1 MIWINTMDKQW
12 LDRGPC
18 PNCGSSDGNVQHK
31 EGYSHCFVCG
41 THFNS
46 KGNKMEA
53 EKVIPMKTESVIKTV
68 GTLGALSERSI
79 SKETAQK

>member
-41 THFNS
+41 THRPPVRLV
-46 KGNKMEA
+46 A
-53 EKVIPMKTESVIKTV
+53 TARI
-68 GTLGALSERSI
+68 RQ
-79 SKETAQK
+79 KEFPIVNGDSDIRL